1 MSTLRF
7 LFLSLLLLSCNHN
20 SDSAAE
26 VYSDSTP
33 AISLIKGKALL
44 ATQYNSLEALKMV
57 IAIEYKSGFR
67 KRVRLSHRSDK
78 AEVVSVLKSG
88 INERDITKARD
99 GGFLDKVQLSLRSP
113 YFVANRNDL
122 LRIFILSRRR
132 HKVFGGGDVAFFD
145 LAETMVKHIN
155 QIDLVNIPE
164 KDLGEKGY
172 LNTFNHV
179 NAQAF
184 MTSIFTEKFADF
196 IADTHERT
204 NMEELL
210 TGKFSEEQL
219 TDVNNNPV
227 DNYVDIINNEWGQ
240 ELGKMLSRKYGIDRN
255 THWTPTLLCAYL
267 NDLQT
272 YYSWVFQIGFEP
284 YSHTDEVV
292 LKFSKKLNL
301 VMDNVAGLR

>member
-1 MSTLRF
+1 MPVLRF
-7 LFLSLLLLSCNHN
+7 IFLAFLLLYYSCGTN
-20 SDSAAE
+20 STHSSDAINISA
-26 VYSDSTP
+26 V
-33 AISLIKGKALL
+33 KGKALL
-44 ATQYNSLEALKMV
+44 ATQYNSLEALKTV
-57 IAIEYKSGFR
+57 VAIQYKKGIQKS
-67 KRVRLSHRSDK
+67 VHISHKSEA
-78 AEVVSVLKSG
+78 AEVTSVLKSG

-99 GGFLDKVQLSLRSP
+99 GNVWDKIQLSLRSP

-145 LAETMVKHIN
+145 LAETMVWHIDES
-155 QIDLVNIPE
+155 DLVHIPE

-210 TGKFSEEQL
+210 TGEFSDEQL

-240 ELGKMLSRKYGIDRN
+240 ELGKLLSQKYNIDRN
-255 THWTPTLLCAYL
+255 TYWTPDLLANYL
-267 NDLQT
+267 NDLQS

-284 YSHTDEVV
+284 YTTSDEVV
-292 LKFSKKLNL
+292 VKFSKKLNL
-301 VMDNVAGLR
+301 VMNDVAGLR